1 MIRAGVTENN
11 FQGKGQQLGLDVG
24 VSQRTSDYNISFTE
38 PYFLGRRLSA
48 GADLFRTEQDYQD
61 EGSYDSETTGGR
73 IRLGWNY
80 TDDLSQYARYTLRQD
95 KISNVD
101 SLASVYIKEEAGS
114 STASSIGQTL
124 VYDKRDSAINP
135 KEGYYLS
142 FGNDVAGLGGDE
154 KYLRFD
160 GKVYTYYTLADYY
173 TFKLFVNAGYI
184 EGYGDENVRLS
195 QRYYL
200 GGSTLR
206 GFDTAGIGARDK
218 YTKDALGGN
227 WMVYSGAEMSFPIGL
242 DELGIKG
249 RTFVDMGMLGKPDN
263 IDRAIVDYS
272 SSPRVA
278 AGFGFTWQSP
288 MGQIDVDIAFPIVKE
303 DYDETQAFRLNFG
316 SRL

>member
-1 MIRAGVTENN
+1 MTVTFDVREGDRIFVDRINIHGNTRTHDEVIRREFRIDEGDAFNPAKIRASRKNIENLDYFSKVDINTVPTDDENKADIDVKVEEKSTGYFNVGVGYSTVNGALIRAGVTENN

-124 VYDKRDSAINP
+124 VYDKRDARLIRKRVIICHSA
-135 KEGYYLS
+135 
-142 FGNDVAGLGGDE
+142 
-154 KYLRFD
+154 
-160 GKVYTYYTLADYY
+160 
-173 TFKLFVNAGYI
+173 
-184 EGYGDENVRLS
+184 
-195 QRYYL
+195 
-200 GGSTLR
+200 
-206 GFDTAGIGARDK
+206 
-218 YTKDALGGN
+218 
-227 WMVYSGAEMSFPIGL
+227 M
-242 DELGIKG
+242 
-249 RTFVDMGMLGKPDN
+249 MLP
-263 IDRAIVDYS
+263 V
-272 SSPRVA
+272 
-278 AGFGFTWQSP
+278 
-288 MGQIDVDIAFPIVKE
+288 
-303 DYDETQAFRLNFG
+303 
-316 SRL
+316 